1 MGLGRCVGRR
11 GDWGE
16 GVNKRHGSG
25 TFCERKMESREG
37 GSEVG
42 SGCER
47 LHGKLDDGD
56 RRDIEQLERINILQ
70 PFYEVVGFQWEEVSV
85 MPVLDTWSNV
95 IGHHCPPIQVSAELR
110 AILQI
115 GRP

>member
-11 GDWGE
+11 GDWEE

-25 TFCERKMESREG
+25 KIWEKKMESRGG
-37 GSEVG
+37 GSEVS

-56 RRDIEQLERINILQ
+56 GRDIE
-70 PFYEVVGFQWEEVSV
+70 
-85 MPVLDTWSNV
+85 
-95 IGHHCPPIQVSAELR
+95 
-110 AILQI
+110 
-115 GRP
+115 